1 MGLKLLRVCA
11 RMGFT
16 EEQSIAINVKNKG
29 IVLIVGCGHHTIPKL
44 IQKAEALF
52 NEPIYGIIGGL
63 HYPSQRGGLLSYTDM
78 SCTNMLEQGPPPWE
92 HITIQELQANIEL
105 LRQRNLKVIA
115 LSPHDSSSLS
125 IQTFKKTFPEAYIEL
140 KVGKSIKI

>member
-44 IQKAEALF
+44 IQKAEVLF

-63 HYPSQRGGLLSYTDM
+63 HYPVRGG
-78 SCTNMLEQGPPPWE
+78 
-92 HITIQELQANIEL
+92 A
-105 LRQRNLKVIA
+105 
-115 LSPHDSSSLS
+115 
-125 IQTFKKTFPEAYIEL
+125 F
-140 KVGKSIKI
+140 